1 MACNQ
6 QTNSAPNQLQLPF
19 GMAKSLLSF
28 RSHNLLF
35 GFVLVFI
42 HLGNKDWEWHLNS
55 HHALSHVSTNKFK
68 TMFCFNKNDE
78 RHVHCFIFILVYATC
93 ILGFLPICSAVFRA
107 SSSSLGGISNWGSAA
122 WRSNAPHS
130 IKTLLYFTLL
140 QTKKK
145 ATLFSPT

>member
-55 HHALSHVSTNKFK
+55 HHAMSHVSTIQMQNYVLLLENWWTTCSLFHIH
-68 TMFCFNKNDE
+68 TCVCNLYPWVFADMFSCLP
-78 RHVHCFIFILVYATC
+78 CLIFIVGRDLELRVGCLA
-93 ILGFLPICSAVFRA
+93 IKCSAFNQDLSVF
-107 SSSSLGGISNWGSAA
+107 
-122 WRSNAPHS
+122 
-130 IKTLLYFTLL
+130 YFTTN
-140 QTKKK
+140 QKESNS
-145 ATLFSPT
+145 F